1 MEKKEWIEG
10 CKRVFT
16 QLVKDTIWEDF
27 TMPKGGMPDKYM
39 GSCYDKLVHR
49 FGAVSGERLAD
60 FCICQVYAISQ
71 FYPGYRQKWNIS
83 HSFADRAIQRYIEP
97 SNHRKRHEDRWLN
110 CYGVSRIKYLSM
122 VEDHSKHPLSIF
134 IYPEYEEQTKRRW
147 ADIELGYIICWHS
160 KMMWTPFSPT
170 CQRCINAE
178 LCRMHTERVHH
189 ELYRIRCEAWK
200 KEIEE

>member
-60 FCICQVYAISQ
+60 FCICQVFEHRTIISNSIWVNI
-71 FYPGYRQKWNIS
+71 GYT
-83 HSFADRAIQRYIEP
+83 
-97 SNHRKRHEDRWLN
+97 
-110 CYGVSRIKYLSM
+110 G
-122 VEDHSKHPLSIF
+122 
-134 IYPEYEEQTKRRW
+134 
-147 ADIELGYIICWHS
+147 
-160 KMMWTPFSPT
+160 
-170 CQRCINAE
+170 
-178 LCRMHTERVHH
+178 
-189 ELYRIRCEAWK
+189 
-200 KEIEE
+200 